1 TRMESSDYS
10 RQNRAT
16 SAGIVVGGPAM
27 GKRRV
32 SVQSGRLPKSLER
45 EPSPHLFSE
54 LRILKGLRGLLF
66 VTAHSKEVTDG
77 QLRPKPGKT
86 RCLLGTAHSKGLSRV
101 NSRQFTVNSSRRVR
115 ESPHA
120 AAPDA
125 GDEGR
130 ESKTFMG
137 PRLS

>member
-1 TRMESSDYS
+1 MTP
-10 RQNRAT
+10 
-16 SAGIVVGGPAM
+16 GGPPLFF
-27 GKRRV
+27 V
-32 SVQSGRLPKSLER
+32 SAHS
-45 EPSPHLFSE
+45 
-54 LRILKGLRGLLF
+54 KGLTAPIC

-115 ESPHA
+115 ESPRA

-125 GDEGR
+125 GNKGR